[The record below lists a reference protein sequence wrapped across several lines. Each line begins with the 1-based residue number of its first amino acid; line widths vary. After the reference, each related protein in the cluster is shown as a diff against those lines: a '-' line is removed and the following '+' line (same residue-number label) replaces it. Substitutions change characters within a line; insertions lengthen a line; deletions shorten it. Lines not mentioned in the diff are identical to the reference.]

1 MNVMNEENKYILS
14 VSPLEDKLL
23 KINLITGSTLILNMK
38 NRLMTTRFA
47 PLKNNQVFDSVSTD
61 GYYIKF
67 DYQPN
72 YELNF
77 TLREAVLMAV
87 NVPPNTYS
95 GLNPFEK

>member
-1 MNVMNEENKYILS
+1 MNNQERYILS
-14 VSPLEDKLL
+14 VSPLKDKILD
-23 KINLITGSTLILNMK
+23 IELITGSKLILNMK

-47 PLKNNQVFDSVSTD
+47 PLKDNQIFDSVSTD

-87 NVPPNTYS
+87 NVPPNTYN
-95 GLNPFEK
+95 GLDPFEK